1 MRIVAGTA
9 GGIHLVR
16 PPEHVRPTMD
26 RVRGAI
32 FSSLGEK
39 VVDANVLDLFSG
51 SGGLGIE
58 ALSRGAARATFVDSD
73 SKCGQIIRKNLALCR
88 VTGVVQNMDVFKF
101 AELYAEENQFDLIF
115 ADPPFT
121 KKPGDFDFATALL
134 TSPHVK
140 KALRPDG
147 IFVLEKL
154 YSSPRPADFGG
165 WEVRREKRYGECEV
179 FFLAKGAE
187 ENKSAIR
194 NPQSAI

>member
-1 MRIVAGTA
+1 MRIVAGIA

-58 ALSRGAARATFVDSD
+58 ALSRGAGRTTFVDSD
-73 SKCGQIIRKNLALCR
+73 SKCGQIIRQNLTRCH
-88 VTGVVQNMDVFKF
+88 VTGTVQNMDVFKF
-101 AELYAEENQFDLIF
+101 IELYAEENSLDLIF

-134 TSPHVK
+134 TSAHLK
-140 KALRPDG
+140 KALHPEG
-147 IFVLEKL
+147 IFILEKL
-154 YSSPRPADFGG
+154 YSSPRPADLGG
-165 WEVRREKRYGECEV
+165 WQLLREKRYGECEV
-179 FFLAKGAE
+179 LFLAKVSE
-187 ENKSAIR
+187 ENSEIQ
-194 NPQSAI
+194 NSEPEI

>member
-32 FSSLGEK
+32 FSSLGER
-39 VVDANVLDLFSG
+39 VTEARVLDLFSG

-58 ALSRGAARATFVDSD
+58 ALSRGAARTTFVDSD
-73 SKCGQIIRKNLALCR
+73 GKCAQIIRQNLTKCHLTA
-88 VTGVVQNMDVFKF
+88 TVQTMEVFRF
-101 AELYAEENQFDLIF
+101 LELYAEPESFDLIL

-121 KKPGDFDFATALL
+121 KKTGDVDFATQLL
-134 TSPHVK
+134 TNPHLAR
-140 KALRPDG
+140 ALHPDG

-154 YSSPRPADFGG
+154 YSSPRPADLGG
-165 WEVRREKRYGECEV
+165 WHPLREKRYGECEV
-179 FFLAKGAE
+179 LFLTKAADSTE
-187 ENKSAIR
+187 A
-194 NPQSAI
+194 